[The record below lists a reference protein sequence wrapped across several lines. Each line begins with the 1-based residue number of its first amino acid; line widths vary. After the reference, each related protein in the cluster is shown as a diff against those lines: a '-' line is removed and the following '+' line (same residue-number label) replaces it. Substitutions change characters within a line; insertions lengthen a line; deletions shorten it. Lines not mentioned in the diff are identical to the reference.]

1 MTAEL
6 RPPVSS
12 NRKRTAARLSQN
24 LEKNL
29 LAYAAAAGAVLLALA
44 QPAAAEVVYTPS
56 NMPMAQPFDGGAL
69 TELDINNDGTPDFAF
84 SNYSYFSHGLGAA
97 YLKILPDQTGN
108 AIVGVLVEGQHQV
121 TAAAL
126 AGGVEVGPDSDFQS
140 SPSGLVMGGIFV
152 STIQQDLGSWLKV
165 ETAYLGLKFVVDGE
179 VHYGWARVKLVS
191 PGGYASGS
199 ISGYAY
205 ETVPNQPIVTGQTG
219 GTADGNKQVSQAKPD
234 SARILESGAQT
245 LGMLAMGAPATSV
258 WRSKTTADR
267 LP

>member
-1 MTAEL
+1 
-6 RPPVSS
+6 
-12 NRKRTAARLSQN
+12 
-24 LEKNL
+24 
-29 LAYAAAAGAVLLALA
+29 
-44 QPAAAEVVYTPS
+44 
-56 NMPMAQPFDGGAL
+56 
-69 TELDINNDGTPDFAF
+69 
-84 SNYSYFSHGLGAA
+84 
-97 YLKILPDQTGN
+97 
-108 AIVGVLVEGQHQV
+108 
-121 TAAAL
+121 
-126 AGGVEVGPDSDFQS
+126 
-140 SPSGLVMGGIFV
+140 MGGIFV

>member
-1 MTAEL
+1 M
-6 RPPVSS
+6 R
-12 NRKRTAARLSQN
+12 AAVGFGHNIR
-24 LEKNL
+24 
-29 LAYAAAAGAVLLALA
+29 ALN
-44 QPAAAEVVYTPS
+44 VYT
-56 NMPMAQPFDGGAL
+56 D
-69 TELDINNDGTPDFAF
+69 PD
-84 SNYSYFSHGLGAA
+84 
-97 YLKILPDQTGN
+97 
-108 AIVGVLVEGQHQV
+108 
-121 TAAAL
+121 
-126 AGGVEVGPDSDFQS
+126 EVIRRVP
-140 SPSGLVMGGIFV
+140 
-152 STIQQDLGSWLKV
+152 
-165 ETAYLGLKFVVDGE
+165 LKFVVDGE

-245 LGMLAMGAPATSV
+245 LGMLAMGTPATSV